1 MAQVPMGKTPPHV
14 HAIKTPSTTTVP
26 GISLPSSFQIQSQD
40 DRLKEDPEAW
50 SKVTPPPLGVLA
62 SFTGK
67 FEGNGLNM
75 IFRPNSGQTQFT
87 NPLPP
92 PAIPNPPNENV
103 LELNLT
109 TETLSFAGSLG
120 SVPNRG
126 LEKQTDI
133 FLNGVPYAQSI
144 NDVTNTTTG
153 KGDYYPPSQI
163 HFEPGLWMHI
173 PATSIG
179 KLPTL
184 AVHDTSCV

>member
-1 MAQVPMGKTPPHV
+1 MGKTPPHV
-14 HAIKTPSTTTVP
+14 HAVKTPSTTTVP

-67 FEGNGLNM
+67 FEGAGLNM

-173 PATSIG
+173 PATNIG
-179 KLPTL
+179 KLPAL
-184 AVHDTSCV
+184 AVGDTSCV